1 VETTVKPSVF
11 QLKTLLIALHQ
22 CTFTCHKVSTNIA
35 SCGVTL
41 IISSEEKGKLSQCY
55 SLKQLNE
62 GNV

>member
-1 VETTVKPSVF
+1 MLQLYVETTVKPSVF
-11 QLKTLLIALHQ
+11 QLKTLLITLHQ

-41 IISSEEKGKLSQCY
+41 IISSVSQCY

-62 GNV
+62 GNI